1 MYGGVIAQFFQYWCT
16 DSRMVIRNPLCYG
29 TAEF

>member
-1 MYGGVIAQFFQYWCT
+1 MGCNSTIFQYWCT
-16 DSRMVIRNPLCYG
+16 DSRMVIRDPLCYG